1 MRQRQKNS
9 RCMTLIRS
17 FVLHGGVDENS
28 RSALVCCNPLKP
40 SLIETNMLK
49 KLIIVMTLAA
59 SLATLNAY
67 SQEAPDAL
75 VRKNTTEILAAI
87 KADKDLAA
95 GDQKKIEK
103 LADEKVLP
111 YFNFVRMTQLA
122 VGRNWRDATDAQK
135 KSLIDEFR
143 TLLVRTY
150 STSLTQFRNQTI
162 EVKPVKMAAA
172 DTEVVVKTQVNQPG
186 GQPIPIDYSM
196 EKTSAGWKV
205 FDVLIDGVSLVTN
218 YRSSFNTEIQKSG
231 IDGLIK
237 SLADRN
243 AKNAARK

>member
-1 MRQRQKNS
+1 MRYLRVTFSISESIFMFKN
-9 RCMTLIRS
+9 L
-17 FVLHGGVDENS
+17 
-28 RSALVCCNPLKP
+28 SALLVGICAAF
-40 SLIETNMLK
+40 
-49 KLIIVMTLAA
+49 VMAA
-59 SLATLNAY
+59 HA
-67 SQEAPDAL
+67 QEAPDDL
-75 VRKNTTEILAAI
+75 VRRNTQDVLAAI

-95 GDQKKIEK
+95 GNQKKIEK
-103 LADEKVLP
+103 LAEEKILP
-111 YFNFVRMTQLA
+111 YFNFSRMTQLA

-135 KSLIDEFR
+135 KALTDEFR

-150 STSLTQFRNQTI
+150 STSLSQFRNQTI
-162 EVKPVKMAAA
+162 EVKPLKLAAA
-172 DTEVVVKTQVNQPG
+172 DTEVVVKTQVVQPG

-196 EKTSAGWKV
+196 ERTANGWKA

-243 AKNAARK
+243 AKNAAK

>member
-1 MRQRQKNS
+1 
-9 RCMTLIRS
+9 
-17 FVLHGGVDENS
+17 
-28 RSALVCCNPLKP
+28 
-40 SLIETNMLK
+40 MLT
-49 KLIIVMTLAA
+49 KLIV
-59 SLATLNAY
+59 LATLAIAVVPQVA
-67 SQEAPDAL
+67 SAQDAPDAIIQ
-75 VRKNTTEILAAI
+75 KSTTEILAAI

-111 YFNFVRMTQLA
+111 YFNFMRMTQLA
-122 VGRNWRDATDAQK
+122 VGRNWRDASDAQK
-135 KSLIDEFR
+135 KLLIDEFR
-143 TLLVRTY
+143 LLLVRTY

-162 EVKPVKMAAA
+162 DVKPTKMVAG
-172 DTEVVVKTQVNQPG
+172 DTEVVVKTQINQPG

-196 EKTSAGWKV
+196 EKSTGSWKV

-237 SLADRN
+237 SLSERN
-243 AKNAARK
+243 AKNAVKK

>member
-1 MRQRQKNS
+1 M
-9 RCMTLIRS
+9 I
-17 FVLHGGVDENS
+17 
-28 RSALVCCNPLKP
+28 
-40 SLIETNMLK
+40 K
-49 KLIIVMTLAA
+49 KLIVVATFAAGLVAGFLPQAVLA
-59 SLATLNAY
+59 
-67 SQEAPDAL
+67 QESPDAL
-75 VRKNTTEILAAI
+75 VRKNTNEILAAI
-87 KADKDLAA
+87 KADKDVVA

-111 YFNFVRMTQLA
+111 YFNFARMTQLA
-122 VGRNWRDATDAQK
+122 VGRNWRDASDAQK
-135 KSLIDEFR
+135 KSLTDEFR

-162 EVKPVKMAAA
+162 DVKPTKMAAG

-196 EKTSAGWKV
+196 EKSGDSWKV

-237 SLADRN
+237 SLSERN
-243 AKNAARK
+243 AKNAAKK

>member
-1 MRQRQKNS
+1 
-9 RCMTLIRS
+9 
-17 FVLHGGVDENS
+17 
-28 RSALVCCNPLKP
+28 
-40 SLIETNMLK
+40 MLK
-49 KLIIVMTLAA
+49 KMIFLVV
-59 SLATLNAY
+59 LATSFA
-67 SQEAPDAL
+67 SQMAVAQDAPDAI
-75 VRKNTTEILAAI
+75 VRKNTNEILAAI

-122 VGRNWRDATDAQK
+122 VGRNWRDASDAQK
-135 KSLIDEFR
+135 KSLIEEFR

-150 STSLTQFRNQTI
+150 STSLTQYRNQTI
-162 EVKPVKMAAA
+162 DVKPTKMAAG
-172 DTEVVVKTQVNQPG
+172 DTEVIVKTQVIQPG

-196 EKTSAGWKV
+196 EKTDNTWKV

-237 SLADRN
+237 SLSERN

>member
-1 MRQRQKNS
+1 
-9 RCMTLIRS
+9 
-17 FVLHGGVDENS
+17 
-28 RSALVCCNPLKP
+28 
-40 SLIETNMLK
+40 MLK
-49 KLIIVMTLAA
+49 KLIV
-59 SLATLNAY
+59 LATVAITLMPQFA
-67 SQEAPDAL
+67 SAQEAPDAL
-75 VRKNTTEILAAI
+75 IRKNTNEILAAI
-87 KADKDLAA
+87 KADKDLVA

-103 LADEKVLP
+103 LAEEKVLP
-111 YFNFVRMTQLA
+111 FFNFMRMTQLA
-122 VGRNWRDATDAQK
+122 VGRNWRDANDAQK

-162 EVKPVKMAAA
+162 DVKPIKMVAG

-196 EKTSAGWKV
+196 ENSSGSWKV
-205 FDVLIDGVSLVTN
+205 YDVLIDGVSLVTN

-237 SLADRN
+237 SLSERN
-243 AKNAARK
+243 AKNAAKK